1 MFPTQNPKI
10 NPDEFSRCEERRQKA
25 DPGIDLSPIQKM
37 DAALKENIYHA
48 LWKDGVLRAMEDDEI
63 DVHIINGVVYLNG
76 HIVGVSSQS
85 RIENAIQ
92 AIPGIE
98 GIINN
103 LILDDE
109 LTLEVAE
116 SLGILERTHG
126 CKFFTGVS
134 HGVVSLNGMVND
146 ENVKLLAE
154 KCAAGN
160 PNVRAVINHVRV
172 SGVKLKLQDQPFL
185 QPIIGESI
193 YFLDGISG
201 VVKQVIINPNNR
213 CVIAMTVQGKFTDQQ
228 DQLNSLA
235 DDQTKLP
242 EQLIVL
248 SMSVVRYLTKVS
260 GFLNIQSYERE
271 QFVDFDPGNF
281 IVPDQDWVP
290 PFPYCPDDILFPA
303 ENQHAEIQIAFE
315 SQRLPFTPISKDSLL
330 GEQLLAND
338 SLGG

>member
-1 MFPTQNPKI
+1 MFPAQMPGI
-10 NPDEFSRCEERRQKA
+10 NPGKFSRSEERRQMTVDGKN
-25 DPGIDLSPIQKM
+25 PGLIQKM

-48 LWKDGVLRAMEDDEI
+48 LWKDDVLRAMEDDEI
-63 DVHIINGVVYLNG
+63 DVHIKNGVVYLKG
-76 HIVGVSSQS
+76 HIVGASSRS
-85 RIENAIQ
+85 RIENAIR

-98 GIINN
+98 GIRNN

-109 LTLEVAE
+109 LTLEVAA

-154 KCAAGN
+154 KCAADN

-172 SGVKLKLQDQPFL
+172 SGVKLELQDQPFL
-185 QPIIGESI
+185 QPTIGENI

-201 VVKQVIINPNNR
+201 VVKQVIIDPNNR
-213 CVIAMTVQGKFTDQQ
+213 RVIAMTVQGKFTRQQ
-228 DQLNSLA
+228 TQLNSLA
-235 DDQTKLP
+235 EDQTRLP

-248 SMSVVRYLTKVS
+248 RMSVVRYLTKVS

-303 ENQHAEIQIAFE
+303 ENQNADIQIAFE